1 MGVRKPIRIA
11 LTGMRGYAAELC
23 QNLLL
28 EMASPTPR
36 AVLAGVCDRNPKRF
50 PALHQRI
57 LSANVPVTSEFQ
69 NLLDSPDID
78 LLWLPLPIHLH
89 REFTVR
95 SLQAGKPVM
104 IEKPAAGSIDD
115 VDAMIAAEKQT
126 GLPVAVGYQDI
137 YQPAV
142 QELKRRI
149 VRGEF
154 GIVLSASVLG
164 CWPRSEKYFARNSW
178 AGAISRDGKW
188 VLDSP
193 AQNAMG
199 HYLNLALFLLG
210 ASDRESANPAEV
222 EAELYRANEIENYDT
237 CSMRLTFANGT
248 HLLVALTHACQTAV
262 NPEIVIRTQYARI
275 RYIHDKQ
282 IEIHRANVSELIPL
296 VRSRFTPT
304 LDAICRWLSDD
315 PQSTMVATL
324 QMSRAHTLAIN
335 AASQASPIMNIPV
348 QEIHRS
354 ADEKGESL
362 IVVPGIEAAL
372 EATVR
377 HDRMLHEI
385 GAMKWSRPASDINL
399 DGYHHFAGPADPEK
413 KPGS

>member
-1 MGVRKPIRIA
+1 MGERRPIRVAI
-11 LTGMRGYAAELC
+11 TGMRGYAAELC
-23 QNLLL
+23 QNLLA
-28 EMASPTPR
+28 EMASGNPR
-36 AVLAGVCDRNPKRF
+36 AVLARVCDRNPKRF
-50 PALHQRI
+50 PALHQR
-57 LSANVPVTSEFQ
+57 LQAANVPVTSEFQ
-69 NLLDSPDID
+69 DLLDDPHVD

-89 REFTVR
+89 REFTIR
-95 SLQAGKPVM
+95 ALQAGKPVM
-104 IEKPAAGSIDD
+104 IEKPAAGSVDD
-115 VDAMIAAEKQT
+115 VDAMIAAEKET
-126 GLPVAVGYQDI
+126 AVPVAVGYQDI

-164 CWPRSEKYFARNSW
+164 CWPRNEKYFARNNW
-178 AGAISRDGKW
+178 AGAISREGKW

-210 ASDRESANPAEV
+210 PVERESANPTEV

-248 HLLVALTHACQTAV
+248 HLLAAMTHACQTAI
-262 NPEIVIRTQYARI
+262 NPEIVIRTQFARI
-275 RYIHDKQ
+275 RFIHDKQ
-282 IEIHRANVSELIPL
+282 IEIHRTNVSEIIPL
-296 VRSRFTPT
+296 VRSRITPT

-315 PQSTMVATL
+315 PQSTIVATL
-324 QMSRAHTLAIN
+324 GMSRAHTLAIN
-335 AASQASPIMNIPV
+335 AASQASPIINVPV
-348 QEIHRS
+348 EEIQRS
-354 ADEKGESL
+354 ADEKGDSL

-377 HDRMLHEI
+377 HDRMLHEL
-385 GAMKWSRPASDINL
+385 GAMKWSRPGSDLNL
-399 DGYHHFAGPADPEK
+399 QEYSHFAGPANPEK